1 MTLMFVSKR
10 WKAKRLTTA
19 LLLVAL
25 AFWAMACSR
34 SGQDDIGVV
43 AKVNGRPITLSMLEF
58 QYDILHFDAYAGT
71 LPTVGS
77 LREAYG
83 HILGGL
89 IAQELVSQ
97 ELEHRGQ
104 QVTDEELREA
114 EAKIRADYP
123 DDAFDQMLAEE
134 FIDLDMW
141 RKHLRYVCAVEKFQR
156 LVLRPQVHIDY
167 REAEAYYREHI
178 EDFKQPERLRLVV
191 VRAPSRE
198 LVEKAVAQ
206 YRAQNGPAGIE
217 AALPEVQVR
226 EVTVRKDLLP
236 TVWADALHGTNIGGA
251 SAAMTDKYGFEG
263 LVLLERIGAQ
273 TLGPEEAYP
282 QVEAALVERRLLDV
296 FQAWLGKAVDASVI
310 LVSDRLLHK
319 QDDEDLPPEASPGEA
334 ENATIA
340 SGNETG

>member
-1 MTLMFVSKR
+1 MPLGFVSNR

-25 AFWAMACSR
+25 AFWGAACGR
-34 SGQDDIGVV
+34 SGQDDVGVV

-167 REAEAYYREHI
+167 REAEAYYRAHI

-236 TVWADALHGTNIGGA
+236 TVWADTLHGTNVGGA
-251 SAAMTDKYGFEG
+251 SAAMTDKYGPGGAPPAGRVPG
-263 LVLLERIGAQ
+263 LAGQGGGCLGDFGERPPAAQ
-273 TLGPEEAYP
+273 AGRRGF
-282 QVEAALVERRLLDV
+282 AARGEPWRGGECHHCQRQRDRVRSFANVGLRLVE
-296 FQAWLGKAVDASVI
+296 
-310 LVSDRLLHK
+310 
-319 QDDEDLPPEASPGEA
+319 
-334 ENATIA
+334 
-340 SGNETG
+340 